1 MIESTR
7 RFQMKTFTIIFGG
20 TQGEGM
26 VSAGAILSKALSRSG
41 YYTYTHRTF
50 ASRIKGG
57 HTRSRI
63 EITPF
68 RNAAASTSANL
79 IVAFDEKTSESNFD
93 FSTEGFLRIIDDKIA
108 IVSQNQTGETDSLY
122 LPFSE
127 TAKNIGNKLT
137 KSTVAL
143 GLICRTLALS
153 ESLFKEVLAEKYKK
167 KGETVVGQNL
177 DAFEEGLLMANLPYF
192 DKYEH
197 FKLDSVPNVRRPV
210 MTGNYALALGA
221 LAGGCRFVS
230 AYPITPAS
238 EIMEYLSAKLPTRGG
253 LMVQTEDEIAAIT
266 MAIGASYGGVRS
278 MTSTSGPGLSLMM
291 EGLGLAA
298 MAELPLVVVDSQRVG
313 PSTGLPTRIEQSDFD
328 TALYGGHG
336 EYPSITLAPY
346 NIETCFSLSR
356 DAFYLADEFSCPVFV
371 MSDLGLGLF
380 SQTVDPFLT
389 DAPANLKDEIFP
401 DLLQDEPYYPRYAGN
416 SSTRPAPG
424 TPGGI
429 HYTTGLEHGPLG
441 APDNSPENRIRMM
454 KRRMEKFD
462 SLSASPGISLNKQK
476 GRLLM
481 ISTGS
486 VYGICEKAIRDLGSD
501 AVLGALHRLKPFPE
515 NQFAAL
521 SEDFESILIVEYNY
535 NGQLFELFKK
545 HITPKNLSKLH
556 SLRKFSGEPFTVLE
570 IIDKAKELM

>member
-1 MIESTR
+1 
-7 RFQMKTFTIIFGG
+7 MKTFTIIFGG

-68 RNAAASTSANL
+68 RNAAASTLANL
-79 IVAFDEKTSESNFD
+79 IVAFDEKTSEVDFD
-93 FSTEGFLRIIDDKIA
+93 LSPEGCLHIIDNKIA
-108 IVSQNQTGETDSLY
+108 KSSQNQNEETDRFY
-122 LPFSE
+122 LPFTE
-127 TAKNIGNKLT
+127 TAEKIGNKLST
-137 KSTVAL
+137 STVAL
-143 GLICRTLALS
+143 GLICKMLALN
-153 ESLFKEVLAEKYKK
+153 ESLFKEILTEKYKK
-167 KGETVVGQNL
+167 KGKAVVKQNL
-177 DAFEEGLLMANLPYF
+177 DAFEEGLSMANLPCF
-192 DKYEH
+192 NKYEH
-197 FKLDSVPNVRRPV
+197 FKLDIVPATRRPV

-238 EIMEYLSAKLPTRGG
+238 EIMEYLSAKLPALGG
-253 LMVQTEDEIAAIT
+253 LMLQTEDEIAAIT

-291 EGLGLAA
+291 EGLGLSA
-298 MAELPLVVVDSQRVG
+298 MAELPLVVIDSQRVG
-313 PSTGLPTRIEQSDFD
+313 PSTGLPTRVEQSDFD

-336 EYPSITLAPY
+336 EYPSIMLAPY
-346 NIETCFSLSR
+346 SIESCFSLSR
-356 DAFYLADEFSCPVFV
+356 DAFRLADEFSCPVFV

-380 SQTVDPFLT
+380 PQTVDPFLA
-389 DAPANLKDEIFP
+389 DDSSNSKYEMSSDI
-401 DLLQDEPYYPRYAGN
+401 LQDGPYYERYEGN
-416 SSTRPAPG
+416 SSTRPSPG

-441 APDNSPENRIRMM
+441 SPNNNPENRIRMM

-462 SLSASPGISLNKQK
+462 SLSESPGISLNKEK
-476 GRLLM
+476 GRLLI

-486 VYGICEKAIRDLGSD
+486 VYGVCQKAVRDLGSK
-501 AVLGALHRLKPFPE
+501 ATLGALHRLKPFPE
-515 NQFAAL
+515 KQFSIL
-521 SEDFESILIVEYNY
+521 SENFESILIVEHNY
-535 NGQLFELFKK
+535 KGQLFELLKK
-545 HITPKNLSKLH
+545 YIPSKNLAKLY
-556 SLRKFSGEPFTVLE
+556 SLKKFSGDPFTILE
-570 IIDKAKELM
+570 IKDKAKELI

>member
-1 MIESTR
+1 
-7 RFQMKTFTIIFGG
+7 MKTFTLILGG

-26 VSAGAILSKALSRSG
+26 VSAGGILSKALSRSG

-68 RNAAASTSANL
+68 RNAAASTSVNL
-79 IVAFDEKTSESNFD
+79 IVAFDEKTSKTD
-93 FSTEGFLRIIDDKIA
+93 FVFSPEGCLKIVDTKLA
-108 IVSQNQTGETDSLY
+108 SVSQNQTEETDSLY

-127 TAKNIGNKLT
+127 TAGKIGNKLS

-143 GLICRTLALS
+143 GLVCRMLGLN
-153 ESLFKEVLAEKYKK
+153 EGLFKEIITEKYKK
-167 KGETVVGQNL
+167 KGQAVVGQNL
-177 DAFEEGLLMANLPYF
+177 DAFEEGLSMANLPCF

-197 FKLDSVPNVRRPV
+197 FKLDRVPSALRPV

-238 EIMEYLSAKLPTRGG
+238 EIMEYLSTKLPALGG

-266 MAIGASYGGVRS
+266 MAIGASFGGARS
-278 MTSTSGPGLSLMM
+278 MTGTSGPGLSLMM
-291 EGLGLAA
+291 DGLGLAA
-298 MAELPLVVVDSQRVG
+298 MAELPLVIIDSQRVG
-313 PSTGLPTRIEQSDFD
+313 PSTGLPTRVEQSDFD

-346 NIETCFSLSR
+346 SLETCFSLSR
-356 DAFYLADEFSCPVFV
+356 DAFYLADEFSCPVFI

-380 SQTVDPFLT
+380 SQTVDPFQG
-389 DAPANLKDEIFP
+389 DAPSNLKNEISTN
-401 DLLQDEPYYPRYAGN
+401 LLQDGPYYPRYEGN
-416 SSTRPAPG
+416 NSTRPSPG

-441 APDNSPENRIRMM
+441 APNNNPENRIRMM
-454 KRRMEKFD
+454 KRRMEKFN
-462 SLSASPGISLNKQK
+462 SLSASPGIRLDKQK
-476 GRLLM
+476 GRILI

-486 VYGICEKAIRDLGSD
+486 VYGICQKALRDLGSD
-501 AVLGALHRLKPFPE
+501 AVLGAIHRLKPFPE
-515 NQFAAL
+515 NQLAAL
-521 SEDFESILIVEYNY
+521 SEDFESILIVEHNY
-535 NGQLFELFKK
+535 KGQLFELFKK
-545 HITPKNLSKLH
+545 HIPPKNLSKLY
-556 SLRKFSGEPFTVLE
+556 SLIKFSGQAFTAVE
-570 IIDKAKELM
+570 ITDKAKELM